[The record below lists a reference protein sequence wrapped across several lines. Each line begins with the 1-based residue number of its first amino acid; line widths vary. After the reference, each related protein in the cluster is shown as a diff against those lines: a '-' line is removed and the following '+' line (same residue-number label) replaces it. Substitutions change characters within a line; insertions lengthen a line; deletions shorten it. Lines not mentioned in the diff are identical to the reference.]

1 VTTVVDRVVAAHQ
14 THDVEALG
22 WCYAPAAT
30 VWPTGW
36 AASAPAQEWLA
47 AVPLIIERFPDLAFA
62 RGRSVTSG
70 DLTMVELRM
79 TGTEESGEHLL
90 ADGVVVFVVRDD
102 LVVEERHYWLYADV
116 PAAVTA

>member
-1 VTTVVDRVVAAHQ
+1 M
-14 THDVEALG
+14 
-22 WCYAPAAT
+22 
-30 VWPTGW
+30 WPTGW

-79 TGTEESGEHLL
+79 TGTEASGEHLL

-116 PAAVTA
+116 AGHRHGVSSERTLSAPSAITSVGRRGPRSASTSSW